1 MNKSQLVAAVAA
13 STSDKVSDSVAAE
26 AVDAAF
32 SAIVRAVTKGDQV
45 TVTGF
50 GVFEKRRRAARV
62 ARNPRTGEKIR
73 VKATSVVAF
82 RPSSIFKD
90 AVAKRTKLE
99 KSGSVI
105 KRGASAAPAPV
116 KKVAAKK
123 APAKKSV
130 PATKSAPAKK
140 VVAKKTATVKKAV
153 AKKAPTKRTS
163 KK

>member
-1 MNKSQLVAAVAA
+1 M
-13 STSDKVSDSVAAE
+13 
-26 AVDAAF
+26 
-32 SAIVRAVTKGDQV
+32 TKGDQV

-62 ARNPRTGEKIR
+62 ARNPRTGEKIK

-105 KRGASAAPAPV
+105 KRGSSAAPAPV

-130 PATKSAPAKK
+130 PATKAAPAKK
-140 VVAKKTATVKKAV
+140 VAPVKKAV